1 MLRTVIFD
9 LDGTLLNTLG
19 DLAESVNYAL
29 RVHGLPERTYSEVR
43 SYLGNGI
50 RRLMLQAA
58 GPMVDESHFESV
70 FQTFKAYY
78 VEHCLDTTQP
88 YEGIM
93 PMLKVLHRMQ
103 ISLAIVS
110 NKLHPAVV
118 ELNER
123 FFKDYVQLAIGE
135 SAEVRRKPN
144 PDGVLAALKALGSKP
159 DEALYVGDSE
169 VDLATAQAAG
179 LPCALVLWGFRDE
192 EFLRTL
198 PGADIFLREPA
209 DLLNLL

>member
-1 MLRTVIFD
+1 
-9 LDGTLLNTLG
+9 
-19 DLAESVNYAL
+19 
-29 RVHGLPERTYSEVR
+29 
-43 SYLGNGI
+43 
-50 RRLMLQAA
+50 
-58 GPMVDESHFESV
+58 
-70 FQTFKAYY
+70 
-78 VEHCLDTTQP
+78 
-88 YEGIM
+88 M